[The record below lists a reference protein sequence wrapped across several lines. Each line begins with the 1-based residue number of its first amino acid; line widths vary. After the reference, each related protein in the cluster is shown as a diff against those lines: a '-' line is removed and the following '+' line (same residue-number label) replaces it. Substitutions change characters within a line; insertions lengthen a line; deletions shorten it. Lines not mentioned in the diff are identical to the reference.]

1 MLVDVTS
8 KAKDKLNELLEGKE
22 AEKSLRIYIAGY
34 GWGGPTFG
42 MALEEAK
49 DGDEKVATEGFNFVV
64 EEDLKEIYE
73 QFTIDYSDSWL
84 RKGFVVY
91 PTGQNPDGGC

>member
-1 MLVDVTS
+1 
-8 KAKDKLNELLEGKE
+8 
-22 AEKSLRIYIAGY
+22 
-34 GWGGPTFG
+34 

-49 DGDEKVATEGFNFVV
+49 ENDEKVSIEGFNFVV

-84 RKGFVVY
+84 RKGFVVH
-91 PTGQNPDGGC
+91 PTGSDPNGSC